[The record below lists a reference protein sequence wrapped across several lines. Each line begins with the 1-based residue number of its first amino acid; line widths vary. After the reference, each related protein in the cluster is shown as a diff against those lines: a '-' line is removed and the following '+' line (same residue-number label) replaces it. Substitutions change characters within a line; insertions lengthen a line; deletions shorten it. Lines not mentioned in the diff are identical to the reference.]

1 MHIDG
6 VDEIDNKILGIIK
19 NNARLSYSEI
29 AKEVGI
35 SRVSVKTRMDALEK
49 RGVIQGYQTVIN
61 TKAAETGFR
70 FQLMIT
76 AKDGEFENLLNALA
90 YEFPIK
96 RLHIV
101 SGENQM
107 LAVGYTS
114 DSRNFSVYVSRFS
127 RMFDKYIKKFTYTLI
142 LGTVMDLDGGIDYE
156 IRHKESEHLEG
167 RQPSSEANDEE

>member
-1 MHIDG
+1 MRIDG
-6 VDEIDNKILGIIK
+6 VDEMDNKILGLIK

-35 SRVSVKTRMDALEK
+35 SRVSVKTRMDALES
-49 RGVIQGYQTVIN
+49 RGIIKGYQTIIN
-61 TKAAETGFR
+61 ERAAETGFH

-76 AKDGEFENLLNALA
+76 AKDGEFENLLDALA

-96 RLHIV
+96 KLHIV
-101 SGENQM
+101 SGENQI

-114 DSRNFSVYVSRFS
+114 DSRNFSVYVTRFS

-167 RQPSSEANDEE
+167 EQLSSEANDKE